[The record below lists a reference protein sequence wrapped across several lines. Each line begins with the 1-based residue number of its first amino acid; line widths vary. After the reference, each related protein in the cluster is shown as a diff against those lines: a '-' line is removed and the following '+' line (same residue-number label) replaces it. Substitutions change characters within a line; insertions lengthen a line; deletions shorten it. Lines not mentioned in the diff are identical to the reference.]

1 MRYYEGL
8 LRKRLNA
15 ILNDIFCEKSIIED
29 YLMDLPKG
37 RLKIRKKGGK
47 RYYYHWLEGKEK
59 GITRNKELVN
69 KLRFRRELEKELM
82 RIEEEKLSITKT
94 LEKLADIREDDA
106 LARKWLEEP
115 WEKYAA
121 YPDKLLYRTKSG
133 IMVRS
138 KSEKIIADML
148 YEYGLPFRYECG
160 IECDGEYLWPDFVIR
175 KKNGE
180 IVIWEHMGLMSR
192 PDYYYKNIEKIK
204 KYRSVGFVQHKNL
217 ICTWEEDLYD
227 IEELKKIIEKFLL

>member
-8 LRKRLNA
+8 LRKRFQS
-15 ILNDIFCEKSIIED
+15 ILDDIYCEKNVIEN
-29 YLMDLPKG
+29 YVRGLPKG
-37 RLKIRKKGGK
+37 RLHIRKNGNKC
-47 RYYYHWLEGKEK
+47 YYNLWHNGKEK
-59 GITRNKELVN
+59 GITKNKELI
-69 KLRFRRELEKELM
+69 KTLQLRQILEKELK
-82 RIEEEKLSITKT
+82 RIEAEELYVVKT
-94 LEKLADIREDDA
+94 LERINDIEEDDI

-192 PDYYYKNIEKIK
+192 QDYFYKNIEKIK
-204 KYRSVGFVQHKNL
+204 KYRSVGFVQHNNL